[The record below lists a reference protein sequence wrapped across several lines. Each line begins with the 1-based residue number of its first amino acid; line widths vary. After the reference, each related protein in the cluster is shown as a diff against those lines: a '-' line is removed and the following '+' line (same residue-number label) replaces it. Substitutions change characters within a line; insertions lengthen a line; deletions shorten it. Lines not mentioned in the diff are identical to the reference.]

1 MAMGDAFR
9 SMFVGDREIYGR
21 GKPNVPVN
29 DGIVMARKERLARA
43 PIDWVVGDVV
53 AGDCEHPAAKLA
65 DLFVIIVS
73 AHLIDEEIKLDALAV
88 DVSVE
93 IHDECF
99 GATTIHGADD
109 VEDAERLCVQRL
121 AP

>member
-1 MAMGDAFR
+1 MAMGDALR